1 MEMATMIS
9 REEAKKA
16 VNEWNAKI
24 DNFMKVDLL
33 KLLEAE
39 GVRVKNGKISMND
52 WFKAAQIVQNQNFY
66 EEGHAIQMKLR
77 DAGHD
82 IKMNMQDNTL
92 VYPRDWDF

>member
-1 MEMATMIS
+1 MMIS

-24 DNFMKVDLL
+24 DNFMKVDLP
-33 KLLEAE
+33 KLLEE
-39 GVRVKNGKISMND
+39 SGVHVKNGRVKMND
-52 WFKAAQIVQNQNFY
+52 WFKAQYIINDQHFY

-92 VYPRDWDF
+92 VYPRCWDF